1 MRIAH
6 GYGDS
11 RMPEQLLDRHNIHAS
26 INEARRER
34 VAQCMPGDIGNACLP
49 ARKSKACFQVNKR
62 LAGFVVVED
71 TVILPAHCP
80 GVENVSCFGVEWH
93 GTHLSRFLSKDI
105 QNAFL
110 HVHG

>member
-1 MRIAH
+1 MTVEGFDCCILVQLSPNCHQNPQALRLPPFSSQDLNA
-6 GYGDS
+6 YSAWLGDS

-62 LAGFVVVED
+62 LAGFVVGE
-71 TVILPAHCP
+71 
-80 GVENVSCFGVEWH
+80 S
-93 GTHLSRFLSKDI
+93 SKI
-105 QNAFL
+105 SM
-110 HVHG
+110 